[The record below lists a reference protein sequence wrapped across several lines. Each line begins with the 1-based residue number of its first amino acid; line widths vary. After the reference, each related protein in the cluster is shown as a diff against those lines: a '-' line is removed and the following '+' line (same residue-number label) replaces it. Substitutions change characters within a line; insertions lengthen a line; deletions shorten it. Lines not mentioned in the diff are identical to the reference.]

1 MRTPHSRARRVALV
15 GSAAALLTAAL
26 STPAAHASATSPA
39 PSPADRQNRLADSL
53 ARTLGDRSA
62 GSYLDASGKLVVTV
76 SDAAS
81 ANAVRAAGA
90 QPRTVARTGAVLNRA
105 MDALKRDATVPGTA
119 WAVDPKTNQVVL
131 SVDSTVT
138 GAKLAKVKKAA
149 AKQGTAVRT
158 ERVAGAFR
166 TFTAGGDAIYTG
178 NYRCSLGFNVKVGGA
193 YYFLTAGHCTNLGST
208 WYSNSAHTAVLGTRA
223 GSTFPGHD
231 YGIVKY
237 SSTPTDTTGVV
248 DTYGGSQNI
257 TSAANPTVGQSVRRS
272 GSTTHVH
279 SGTVTA
285 LNQTVNYAEGTV
297 TGMIRTTVCA
307 EGGDSG
313 GSLYSGTTALGLTS
327 GGSGNCTSGGTTFFQ
342 PVTGALSAY
351 GASVY

>member
-1 MRTPHSRARRVALV
+1 MRTPHPRTRRALLV
-15 GSAAALLTAAL
+15 GSAATLLTAAL
-26 STPAAHASATSPA
+26 AAPAAQAAA
-39 PSPADRQNRLADSL
+39 PSPATAQNRQAQLADSL
-53 ARTLGDRSA
+53 AHKLGDRSA

-81 ANAVRAAGA
+81 ADAVRAAGA
-90 QPRTVARTGAVLNRA
+90 QPRTVARSGADLNRVMA
-105 MDALKRDATVPGTA
+105 ALKRDASVPGTA
-119 WAVDPKTNQVVL
+119 WAADPKTDQVVL
-131 SVDSTVT
+131 SVDGTVS
-138 GAKLAKVKKAA
+138 GAKLAKVQKAA
-149 AKQGTAVRT
+149 AKQGAAVRT
-158 ERVAGAFR
+158 ERVPGAFR
-166 TFTAGGDAIYTG
+166 LFTAGGDAIYTG
-178 NYRCSLGFNVKVGGA
+178 NYRCSLGFNVKKSGA

-208 WYSNSAHTAVLGTRA
+208 WYSNSSHTSVLGTTA

-248 DTYGGSQNI
+248 DLYPGSRDI
-257 TSAANPTVGQSVRRS
+257 TSAGNPTVGQTVYRS

-313 GSLYSGTTALGLTS
+313 GSLFAGNTALGLTS
-327 GGSGNCTSGGTTFFQ
+327 GGSGNCSSGGTTFFQ
-342 PVTGALSAY
+342 PVTAALSAY
-351 GASVY
+351 GATVY

>member
-1 MRTPHSRARRVALV
+1 MRTPHTRTRRAAVA

-26 STPAAHASATSPA
+26 VAPAAHAAA
-39 PSPADRQNRLADSL
+39 PSPASSAQERQARLADSL
-53 ARTLGDRSA
+53 SHKLGDRSA
-62 GSYLDASGKLVVTV
+62 GSYLDSSGKLVVTV

-81 ANAVRAAGA
+81 ADAVRAAGA
-90 QPRTVARTGAVLNRA
+90 QPRTVARSGADLKKVMA
-105 MDALKRDATVPGTA
+105 ALKRDASVPGTA
-119 WAVDPKTNQVVL
+119 WAADPKTDQVVL
-131 SVDSTVT
+131 TMDATVS
-138 GAKLAKVKKAA
+138 GARLAKVRKAA
-149 AKQGTAVRT
+149 AKQGAAVRT

-166 TFTAGGDAIYTG
+166 LFTAGGDAIYTG
-178 NYRCSLGFNVKVGGA
+178 NYRCSLGFNVKKSGA

-208 WYSNSAHTAVLGTRA
+208 WYSNSAHTSVLGTTA

-237 SSTPTDTTGVV
+237 SSTPSDTTGVV
-248 DTYGGSQNI
+248 DLYSGSRDI
-257 TSAANPTVGQSVRRS
+257 TSAGNPTVGQTVYRS
-272 GSTTHVH
+272 GSTTHLH

-313 GSLYSGTTALGLTS
+313 GSLFAGNTALGLTS

-342 PVTGALSAY
+342 PVTAALSAY
-351 GASVY
+351 GATVY

>member
-1 MRTPHSRARRVALV
+1 MRTPHTRTRRAALI

-26 STPAAHASATSPA
+26 SAPAAHAAAPSPA
-39 PSPADRQNRLADSL
+39 PSPSDRQARLADSL
-53 ARTLGDRSA
+53 AHTLGDRSA
-62 GSYLDASGKLVVTV
+62 GSYVDSSGRLVVTV

-90 QPRTVARTGAVLNRA
+90 QPRTVARSGAALTKA
-105 MDALKRDATVPGTA
+105 MDTLKRDASVPGTA
-119 WAVDPKTNQVVL
+119 WAADPKTDQVLL
-131 SVDSTVT
+131 SVDGTVS
-138 GAKLAKVKKAA
+138 GARLAKVRKAA
-149 AKQGTAVRT
+149 AKLGAAVRT
-158 ERVAGAFR
+158 ERVPGAFR
-166 TFTAGGDAIYTG
+166 LFTAGGDAIYTG
-178 NYRCSLGFNVKVGGA
+178 SYRCSLGFNVKKGGA

-208 WYSNSAHTAVLGTRA
+208 WYSNSAHTSVLGTTA

-237 SSTPTDTTGVV
+237 SSTPSDTTGVV
-248 DTYGGSQNI
+248 DTYSGSQNI
-257 TSAANPTVGQSVRRS
+257 TSAGTPAVGQSVSRS

-342 PVTGALSAY
+342 PVTAALSAF